1 MAGAWNKGG
10 NFKGQL
16 CILVVTHYVLCLYLC
31 KVCYRDHS
39 DPSWCFFSSF
49 ICITSIFSFPSFL
62 SIITKKHVRRQ
73 YQNHVGR
80 ELTID
85 EKTGINELVYAFVRD
100 LAVEQ
105 KVKQASIF
113 FSQLLVLQ
121 GKWLKNPLALQQN
134 LLALHFC
141 MILSSPEWQIK
152 EKCGVVCIL
161 YLVVTIMLFWC

>member
-1 MAGAWNKGG
+1 M
-10 NFKGQL
+10 FFV
-16 CILVVTHYVLCLYLC
+16 CICVRFVIEG
-31 KVCYRDHS
+31 HS

-105 KVKQASIF
+105 KVKQASIIF
-113 FSQLLVLQ
+113 FTATCPAGQ
-121 GKWLKNPLALQQN
+121 
-134 LLALHFC
+134 
-141 MILSSPEWQIK
+141 
-152 EKCGVVCIL
+152 
-161 YLVVTIMLFWC
+161 VT